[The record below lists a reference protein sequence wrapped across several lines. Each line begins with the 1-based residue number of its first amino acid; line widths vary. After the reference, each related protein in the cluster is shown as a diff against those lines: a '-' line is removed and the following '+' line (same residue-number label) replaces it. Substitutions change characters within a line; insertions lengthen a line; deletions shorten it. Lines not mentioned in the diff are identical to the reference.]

1 MNGDMFPEAVVPKVD
16 ENRRYTT
23 RTFMNFIM
31 RVAGVDGWDLD
42 VDADM
47 ESHKASRYFASPA
60 DGRMVPPRP
69 PHTIGAVEHAGCSYR
84 APAGGLC
91 NKCGRWMPTA
101 FDSLAQSWLPDAR
114 WHEAGSQ
121 TASNRSSPSW
131 PVRRCYRLFDNP
143 PFDDIEPRLAKVW
156 ATIGEANRLG
166 IELRIAM
173 VMPGNRTEQ
182 GFWQDHVEPFL
193 EGHPLAGREGYR
205 LVAYSPRTR
214 QFYGHPGNP
223 EPKSGQAEWPSVVLV
238 WRRA

>member
-23 RTFMNFIM
+23 RPFMHFIL
-31 RVAGVDGWDLD
+31 RVAGVDGFDLD

-69 PHTIGAVEHAGCSYR
+69 PRTIGEVEHAGCSYT

-101 FDSLAQSWLPDAR
+101 FDSLVQSWLPSSR
-114 WHEAGSQ
+114 WHEVGQPGVA
-121 TASNRSSPSW
+121 RSW
-131 PVRRCYRLFDNP
+131 RIFDNP
-143 PFDDIEPRLAKVW
+143 PFDAIEPRLAKVW
-156 ATIGEANRLG
+156 ATIAEANRIG
-166 IELRIAM
+166 VELRIAM

-182 GFWQDHVEPFL
+182 GFWQDHVEEFL

-205 LVAYSPRTR
+205 LVAHSPRTR

>member
-23 RTFMNFIM
+23 RPFMNFIM
-31 RVAGVDGWDLD
+31 RVSGVDAFDLD

-47 ESHKASRYFASPA
+47 ESHKARRYFAAPS
-60 DGRMVPPRP
+60 DGRLIRAVPPR
-69 PHTIGAVEHAGCSYR
+69 TIGAVEHAGCAYL
-84 APAGGLC
+84 APAGGVC

-101 FDSLAQSWLPDAR
+101 FDSLAQSWLPP
-114 WHEAGSQ
+114 G
-121 TASNRSSPSW
+121 
-131 PVRRCYRLFDNP
+131 PVRYWRIFDNP
-143 PFDDIEPRLAKVW
+143 PFDAIEPRLAKMW
-156 ATIGEANRLG
+156 ETIIAANRDGL
-166 IELRIAM
+166 ELRIAL

-182 GFWQDHVEPFL
+182 GFWQDHVEPYL

-205 LVAYSPRTR
+205 LVAFSPRTR

-223 EPKSGQAEWPSVVLV
+223 EPKTGQAEWPSVVLV